1 MQSCHDSVP
10 FIIHS
15 RIQFPTDGLF
25 VNDLSFTSQFAS
37 MFESMFE
44 TQNVRMIV
52 THHQRTIYRSLCGSS
67 RCSKQHMM
75 IRCTCFRCAVHQV
88 HHGDTLIWIHI
99 HHHYRST
106 STMVEIIL
114 VFQSLRSKR
123 SDIIQIV
130 RLIKSSQRSY
140 VVFRYCTR

>member
-1 MQSCHDSVP
+1 MNVDR
-10 FIIHS
+10 S
-15 RIQFPTDGLF
+15 RSFANESNRSEPIAIARVRFATTYDDKDGR
-25 VNDLSFTSQFAS
+25 AS
-37 MFESMFE
+37 L
-44 TQNVRMIV
+44 R
-52 THHQRTIYRSLCGSS
+52 RTL
-67 RCSKQHMM
+67 
-75 IRCTCFRCAVHQV
+75 V
-88 HHGDTLIWIHI
+88 HHGDTLIWIDV

-140 VVFRYCTR
+140 VVFRYCTRYRYVIQR